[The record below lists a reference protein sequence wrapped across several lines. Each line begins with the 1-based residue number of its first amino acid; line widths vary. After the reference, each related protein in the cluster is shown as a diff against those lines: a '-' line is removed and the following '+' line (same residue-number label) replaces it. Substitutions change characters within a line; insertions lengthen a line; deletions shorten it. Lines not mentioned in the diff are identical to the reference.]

1 MKIYIIF
8 LECFLSLYKKDNSL
22 DSVIF
27 FNLTGDSTKLKY
39 PEVPEG
45 CRTMYT
51 RYTKTR
57 NSDLIVS
64 QACMNT
70 EVDSDEDGLWTV
82 QLNTDDRPLSE
93 YPRKLVSFITDEP
106 VSIESRNLVFSMT
119 FLAVPNQ
126 LIYSEVKHFCQIVK
140 YEIINSNTNSDWAR
154 ISDLY

>member
-1 MKIYIIF
+1 MINIYIIF
-8 LECFLSLYKKDNSL
+8 LECCLSLYKKDNSL

-45 CRTMYT
+45 CRAMYT

-70 EVDSDEDGLWTV
+70 EVGSDEGGLWTV

-93 YPRKLVSFITDEP
+93 YPQKLVSFITDEP
-106 VSIESRNLVFSMT
+106 VSIESGNQVFSMT

-126 LIYSEVKHFCQIVK
+126 LIYKHFCQIVK
-140 YEIINSNTNSDWAR
+140 YEIINSNTNSDWAC
-154 ISDLY
+154 ISVLY

>member
-8 LECFLSLYKKDNSL
+8 LECCLSLYKKDNSL

-45 CRTMYT
+45 CRAMYT

-64 QACMNT
+64 QACINT
-70 EVDSDEDGLWTV
+70 DVGSDEDGLRTV
-82 QLNTDDRPLSE
+82 QLNTGDRPLSE

-106 VSIESRNLVFSMT
+106 VSIESRNRVFSMT
-119 FLAVPNQ
+119 FSGMPKLGN
-126 LIYSEVKHFCQIVK
+126 YSVGKHFCLIGK
-140 YEIINSNTNSDWAR
+140 YTI
-154 ISDLY
+154 

>member
-39 PEVPEG
+39 PEVPER
-45 CRTMYT
+45 CRAMYT

-64 QACMNT
+64 QACKNT
-70 EVDSDEDGLWTV
+70 DVGSDEDGFWTV
-82 QLNTDDRPLSE
+82 QLNTGDRPLSE
-93 YPRKLVSFITDEP
+93 YPRKLVSFTTDEP
-106 VSIESRNLVFSMT
+106 VSIESRNRVFSMT
-119 FLAVPNQ
+119 FSGMPKLGN
-126 LIYSEVKHFCQIVK
+126 YSVGKHFCLIGK
-140 YEIINSNTNSDWAR
+140 YTI
-154 ISDLY
+154 